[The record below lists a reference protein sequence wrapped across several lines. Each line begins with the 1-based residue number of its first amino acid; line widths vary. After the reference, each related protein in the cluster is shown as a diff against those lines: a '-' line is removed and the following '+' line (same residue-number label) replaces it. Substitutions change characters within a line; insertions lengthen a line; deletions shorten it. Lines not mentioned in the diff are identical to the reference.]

1 MSPMAI
7 GWIVFALIFGSAL
20 LATFVH
26 KLLPAEHLGSDSKDV
41 VKLGIA
47 LVATMSAL
55 VLSLLV
61 ASAKSA
67 FDTRSNQLT
76 QASADMIMLDRA
88 LARYGPETKEARSL
102 LQRSVAATLER
113 FWPAEGAKRIAIDP
127 AASPV
132 EALYDKIEALS
143 PQNDAQRSMQSQAL
157 TLAADMARTRL
168 LLFEHSGASIPVPF
182 LVVLVFWLCIIFAS
196 FGLFAPRKRHCDCRP
211 LRLRIV
217 GSRRDLS
224 DPRARP
230 VFRGPPSGL
239 QCSAARGA
247 GSARP
252 ITKPQRP
259 RRRASGQTSWIIAN
273 RNAVVSPN
281 SSMPLSASKAPIIC
295 QCGSSETLSWPYV
308 VIAFNE

>member
-20 LATFVH
+20 LAMFVH
-26 KLLPAEHLGSDSKDV
+26 KLLPAEHLSSDSKDV

-76 QASADMIMLDRA
+76 QASADMILLDRA

-196 FGLFAPRKRHCDCRP
+196 FGLFAPRNATVIAVLCVCALSVAGGIFLILELDRSFEGLLQVSSAP
-211 LRLRIV
+211 LR
-217 GSRRDLS
+217 
-224 DPRARP
+224 
-230 VFRGPPSGL
+230 
-239 QCSAARGA
+239 AALAQLGR
-247 GSARP
+247 
-252 ITKPQRP
+252 
-259 RRRASGQTSWIIAN
+259 
-273 RNAVVSPN
+273 
-281 SSMPLSASKAPIIC
+281 
-295 QCGSSETLSWPYV
+295 
-308 VIAFNE
+308 